1 MFPLCKNDKTRLQ
14 AYELL
19 TELCKVN
26 NTEFAQ
32 VAKKLSEYFSKG
44 FWRGPK
50 KLDWM
55 IDV

>member
-50 KLDWM
+50 K
-55 IDV
+55 